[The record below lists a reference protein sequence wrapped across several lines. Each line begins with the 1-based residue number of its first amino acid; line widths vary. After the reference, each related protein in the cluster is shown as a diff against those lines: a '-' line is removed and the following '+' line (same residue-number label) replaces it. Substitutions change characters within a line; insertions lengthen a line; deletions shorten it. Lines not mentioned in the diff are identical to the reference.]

1 MNASRDPKS
10 MAKTL
15 RNDLADYGCELSHSQ
30 CLEIV
35 AHQLGHA
42 DWNTAAA
49 SLAQDSFGPLQL
61 PLGWQVAG
69 SNATDYRIG
78 IDPDAPGSP
87 ATIQSLEHRGPHTG
101 FATLVQMVDAAAFR
115 GKRLQLSVELSCAHV
130 TGAATIWM
138 RIDDAVGRNI
148 RFDNMEDRRAHGVLT
163 GTQDWTERRIV
174 LNVPEGAD
182 TLHYGFYLR
191 GEGQCWSRAFDLR
204 EVDDSVRVTS
214 DGRKVLDQPMNLNFA
229 EKSVMA

>member
-1 MNASRDPKS
+1 MTALRDPKA
-10 MAKTL
+10 MAKAL
-15 RNDLADYGCELSHSQ
+15 RHDVAAHGLQLSHAQ

-49 SLAQDSFGPLQL
+49 ALTGDSFGPLQL

-78 IDPDAPGSP
+78 IDPDASGAPV
-87 ATIQSLEHRGPHTG
+87 TIQSLRHRGPHTG
-101 FATLVQMVDAAAFR
+101 FATLVQMVEAAPFR
-115 GKRLQLSVELSCAHV
+115 CKRLQLSVELSCAHV
-130 TGAATIWM
+130 TGVATIWM

-148 RFDNMEDRRAHGVLT
+148 RFDNMEDRRKDGALT
-163 GTQDWTERRIV
+163 GTQDWAERRIV
-174 LNVPEGAD
+174 LNVPESAD

-191 GEGQCWSRAFDLR
+191 GEGQSWSRGFDLR
-204 EVDDSVRVTS
+204 EVDDSVSVTS
-214 DGRKVLDQPMNLNFA
+214 DGRKVLEQPMNLNFA